1 MLTGSSHVDQ
11 ITAMSAYA
19 DMAYVRYILLT
30 VAYMPRQQCK
40 MLTKLIRILYLQQQ
54 FKFVGQ
60 LVLLSCVLC
69 TKYIYYI
76 LRMHKLVFL
85 IFSSTLNVYNFFV
98 IYNYYN
104 LFFKLILSSQLTFFL
119 RLKTPSNL
127 IQNIL
132 ISSSKVQKFPRISK
146 SKNKEETK
154 RIILITS
161 LILKKS

>member
-1 MLTGSSHVDQ
+1 MLTGSTHVDP
-11 ITAMSAYA
+11 ITATSAYA

-76 LRMHKLVFL
+76 LRMHKVVFL

-98 IYNYYN
+98 IYNFYN
-104 LFFKLILSSQLTFFL
+104 PFFL
-119 RLKTPSNL
+119 NERYASCLSFKKMFAQSG
-127 IQNIL
+127 
-132 ISSSKVQKFPRISK
+132 RIDL
-146 SKNKEETK
+146 
-154 RIILITS
+154 RPQPYIGIRR
-161 LILKKS
+161 